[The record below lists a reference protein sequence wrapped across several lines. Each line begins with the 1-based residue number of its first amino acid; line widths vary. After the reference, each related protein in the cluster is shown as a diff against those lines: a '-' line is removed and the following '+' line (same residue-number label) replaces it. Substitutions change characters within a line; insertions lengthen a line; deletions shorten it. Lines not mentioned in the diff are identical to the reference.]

1 MIPAADLSHLPC
13 MSDLTIAYRSNISC
27 AQGHDCESLAGLE

>member
-1 MIPAADLSHLPC
+1 
-13 MSDLTIAYRSNISC
+13 MSDLTIAYRSDISC